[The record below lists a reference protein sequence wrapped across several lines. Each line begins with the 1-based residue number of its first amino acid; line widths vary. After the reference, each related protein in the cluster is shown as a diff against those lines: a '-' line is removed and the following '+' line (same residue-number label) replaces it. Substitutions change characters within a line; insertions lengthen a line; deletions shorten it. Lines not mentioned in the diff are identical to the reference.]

1 MANTIA
7 KAIAYVNNQE
17 EVLRMF
23 NANLLCV
30 DLLKNNIEHK
40 GNTVSYDE
48 MSFANYTMGSFDSR
62 DGLGYKDI
70 LFARKTRTLSQ
81 DRGDTIDLDKKE
93 QNEAQIAGGI
103 ARAHN
108 FYQVKVAIPTMDS
121 YAFGKL
127 IEVGNGAE
135 VSAHGT
141 IDATNIVGELYEDFA
156 KLENK
161 RVKSAE
167 CIVYIGATNKGY
179 LDQASINKG
188 ILTIGAWGGNL
199 DAQAVMI
206 KGAKIVQVPDSYL
219 VNVAW
224 VIVHPLAFDVVPVL
238 DMVEF
243 FERVPG
249 KPGIAQVDIREY
261 FDAWTQPG
269 GESGILVGVQTPRKL
284 VAPAN
289 ANFTPSLNVKVTGIE
304 TGASVFYT
312 DDGTT
317 APTSASTAYVVADGV
332 ALSNTTTLKFI
343 QYVNGVAS
351 AVTSGTYTK
360 TGS

>member
-1 MANTIA
+1 MKMANTID
-7 KAIAYVNNQE
+7 KAVEYVNNQE

-23 NANLLCV
+23 NTNLLCV
-30 DLLKNNIEHK
+30 DLLKGNIKHE
-40 GNTVSYDE
+40 GNVVSYDE
-48 MSFANYTMGSFDSR
+48 MSFGNYTMGSFDSR
-62 DGLGYKDI
+62 NGLNYKDI
-70 LFARKTRTLSQ
+70 IFNRRTRTLSQ
-81 DRGDTIDLDKKE
+81 DRGDTLDLDKKH

-103 ARAHN
+103 ARAYN
-108 FYQVKVAIPTMDS
+108 FYQVKVAIPTMDA

-127 IEVGNGAE
+127 VEVGNGAE

-141 IDATNIVGELYEDFA
+141 INATNIVAGLYADFS

-161 RVKSAE
+161 RIKSSE

-179 LDQASINKG
+179 LEQASINKG
-188 ILTIGAWGGNL
+188 ILTIGSWNGNL
-199 DAQAVMI
+199 EAKTLMI
-206 KGAKIVQVPDSYL
+206 NGAKIVQVPDSHL

-238 DMVEF
+238 DMVEYF
-243 FERVPG
+243 DRVPG
-249 KPGIAQVDIREY
+249 KPGVAQVDIREY

-269 GESGILVGVQTPRKL
+269 GESGILIGVQTPRTL
-284 VAPAN
+284 VAPESAG
-289 ANFTPSLNVKVTGIE
+289 FTTSLNVKVTGIE

-312 DDGTT
+312 DDGT

-332 ALSNTTTLKFI
+332 TLSATKTLKFI

-360 TGS
+360 A

>member
-1 MANTIA
+1 MGNTIE
-7 KAIAYVNNQE
+7 KAISYVNNQA

-23 NANLLCV
+23 NTSLLCV

-40 GNTVSYDE
+40 GNVVSYDE
-48 MSFANYTMGSFDSR
+48 MSFGSYTMGSFNSR
-62 DGLGYKDI
+62 SGLGYKDLI
-70 LFARKTRTLSQ
+70 FARKTRILSQ
-81 DRGDTIDLDKKE
+81 DRGDTVDLDKKE
-93 QNEAQIAGGI
+93 KNEAQLANDLVG
-103 ARAHN
+103 AYN
-108 FYQVKVAIPTMDS
+108 FYQVRVAIPTMDA
-121 YAFGKL
+121 YAYGKL
-127 IEVGNGAE
+127 VEVGNGAE

-141 IDATNIVGELYEDFA
+141 IDATTIVADLYEDFA
-156 KLENK
+156 KLGNK
-161 RVKSAE
+161 RIKTAE
-167 CIVYIGATNKGY
+167 CIVYIGETNKGY

-188 ILTIGAWGGNL
+188 ILSIGSWGGNL

-206 KGAKIVQVPDSYL
+206 KGAKIVSVPDEYL
-219 VNVAW
+219 SNVAW

-238 DMVEF
+238 DMVDF
-243 FERVPG
+243 FDRVPG
-249 KPGIAQVDIREY
+249 KPGISQVDIREY

-269 GESGILVGVQTPRKL
+269 GESGILIGVQTPRAL

-312 DDGTT
+312 DDGT
-317 APTSASTAYVVADGV
+317 APTSASAAYVVADGV
-332 ALSNTTTLKFI
+332 TITATKTLKFI

-360 TGS
+360 SQ